1 MTSKSSELLVVNGP
15 VQHMTLLVSVITP
28 EVLPTVE
35 MAKRP
40 APLPPTME

>member
-1 MTSKSSELLVVNGP
+1 MTSKSSELPVPAGP
-15 VQHMTLLVSVITP
+15 VQHMTALVSVITP
-28 EVLPTVE
+28 EALPTVE